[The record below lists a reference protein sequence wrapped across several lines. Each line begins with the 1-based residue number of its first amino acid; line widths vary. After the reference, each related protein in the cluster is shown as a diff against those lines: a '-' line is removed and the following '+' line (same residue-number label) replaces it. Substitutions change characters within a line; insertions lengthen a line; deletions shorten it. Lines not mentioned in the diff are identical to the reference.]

1 MQRSTVL
8 GPGKPSRSDPPI
20 TIRVSPSESVQ
31 DPLKVLAYHR
41 TNGENVARRKTS
53 PTDAHTKTDAR
64 RSLVHTFF
72 TPAPPDGR
80 RTPRPRRC
88 ASPNHRS
95 DTRPRVA
102 GGGPPEP
109 FCRRIRRSCLP
120 PE

>member
-20 TIRVSPSESVQ
+20 TIRVSPRGSVQ

-53 PTDAHTKTDAR
+53 PTRAHPKTAER

-72 TPAPPDGR
+72 TAAPRDGTR
-80 RTPRPRRC
+80 CPQARRC

-109 FCRRIRRSCLP
+109 FRRRIQIG
-120 PE
+120 